1 MPWLAKA
8 LLLALKT
15 RRGRELLF
23 ACGLGA
29 VEIAR
34 SERARKLYGRALEV
48 AADIR
53 PRQNVVGFARTA
65 ASRVNRRT
73 DRASE
78 TRPMLRTLRLRFADR
93 PDYELAVE
101 STAGEADPRELLDS
115 RAGSDGRISLGDRES
130 CTLDDV
136 LEVTLVTPESVVG
149 PTFEH
154 DLQDEDVATA
164 LDENYD
170 PPG

>member
-15 RRGRELLF
+15 KRGRELLF
-23 ACGLGA
+23 AFGLGA

-34 SERARKLYGRALEV
+34 SDRARKLYGRALEV

-53 PRQNVVGFARTA
+53 PRQKVVGFARTA
-65 ASRVNRRT
+65 ARRVSRP

-78 TRPMLRTLRLRFADR
+78 TRPMRRTLRLRFADR

-101 STAGEADPRELLDS
+101 TTAGEADPWELLDS
-115 RAGSDGRISLGDRES
+115 RVNGDGRISLGDRES
-130 CTLDDV
+130 CTLADV
-136 LEVTLVTPESVVG
+136 LEVTLVTPEAVVG

-164 LDENYD
+164 LDENYEL
-170 PPG
+170 PG